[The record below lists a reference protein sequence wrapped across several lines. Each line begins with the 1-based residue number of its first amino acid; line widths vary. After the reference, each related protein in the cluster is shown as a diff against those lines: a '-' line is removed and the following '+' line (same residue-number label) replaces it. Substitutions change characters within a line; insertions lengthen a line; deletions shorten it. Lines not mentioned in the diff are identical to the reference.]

1 MEISKQNTIAGA
13 GVHVSK
19 KVAPGPDAKSQPSG
33 LQNGSPT
40 HSTQSLPEEAGVMVS
55 QLAQRMMGESS
66 VDEARVARLSA
77 QIQSGQ
83 YQIDDRRVAT
93 KMIELDESIQMKDH
107 GH

>member
-1 MEISKQNTIAGA
+1 MEISKQNTITGT

-19 KVAPGPDAKSQPSG
+19 KVASGPDTKSQPTG
-33 LQNGSPT
+33 LQNGSNT
-40 HSTQSLPEEAGVMVS
+40 HSTQSLPEEASVMVS

-66 VDEARVARLSA
+66 IDEARVARLSA

-93 KMIELDESIQMKDH
+93 KMIELDESIQNVRS
-107 GH
+107 